1 MSNSNVEFLRIREL
15 FLLNI
20 YDIKQQ
26 QMIKVSECRKLQ
38 IQLQQYSKYK
48 HYFHW
53 LIWNTNTLMRWLG
66 VAVFGFALSFQNIT
80 Y

>member
-1 MSNSNVEFLRIREL
+1 MSNMSNSNVEFLRIREL

-38 IQLQQYSKYK
+38 IQLQQYS
-48 HYFHW
+48 
-53 LIWNTNTLMRWLG
+53 
-66 VAVFGFALSFQNIT
+66 
-80 Y
+80 